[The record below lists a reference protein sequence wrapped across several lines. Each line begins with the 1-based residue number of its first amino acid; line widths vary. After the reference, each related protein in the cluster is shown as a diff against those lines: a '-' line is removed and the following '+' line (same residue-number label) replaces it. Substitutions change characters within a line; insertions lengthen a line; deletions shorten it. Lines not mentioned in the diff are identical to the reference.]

1 MKAPISPGQWSVLE
15 ETPST
20 QDVVADSLRSGVG
33 SLAVL
38 SQHQTAGRGRFD
50 RVWVSPQGEALT
62 FSMAFTEYPN
72 HPRPWVI
79 GMSVAVAVA
88 AAIHAKVQWPNDLV
102 LDGKKVG
109 GVLSEV
115 IKGADG
121 NQVVVVG
128 VGVNLNQTKFPE
140 DLAERATSLKLHRD
154 SDYDALR
161 LADQI
166 LERINLLP
174 EPHSWASLSPVWM
187 VFDATP
193 GKKYMLANGD
203 EAIALGIGPEGELI
217 CSVDGETTNV
227 LAADAMF
234 GV

>member
-1 MKAPISPGQWSVLE
+1 
-15 ETPST
+15 
-20 QDVVADSLRSGVG
+20 
-33 SLAVL
+33 
-38 SQHQTAGRGRFD
+38 
-50 RVWVSPQGEALT
+50 
-62 FSMAFTEYPN
+62 
-72 HPRPWVI
+72 
-79 GMSVAVAVA
+79 MSVAVAVA

-115 IKGADG
+115 VTSPDG
-121 NQVVVVG
+121 QQIVVVG
-128 VGVNLNQTKFPE
+128 VGVNLNQTEFPE
-140 DLAERATSLKLHRD
+140 DLADKATSLKLHRD
-154 SDYDALR
+154 SNYDALR

-166 LERINLLP
+166 LERITLLP
-174 EPHSWASLSPVWM
+174 EPHSWTILNPVWM

-193 GKKYMLANGD
+193 GKKYMLASGE